1 MVSNSQNPYKVIE
14 ENPLDYSFVSRDGIN
29 YHLYFTPI
37 SSIYPDL
44 VNTYSFSIEREGTNP
59 HPIDL
64 RIAAT
69 VVHIL
74 RRFFETIENAM
85 IMVCDSTDGKQHK
98 RRNLFD
104 HWFRYYNDGTLTT
117 INAEVGEGD
126 YPFFRICNLEA
137 VNMSICNAG
146 MNDVRQP
153 CFHSFASRDCRRLL
167 VFGSSFL

>member
-1 MVSNSQNPYKVIE
+1 MVSLSRLPYEYRKIDELNYV
-14 ENPLDYSFVSRDGIN
+14 FVNRDGIR

-44 VNTYSFSIEREGTNP
+44 LNTFSFSIEREGTKP

-69 VVHIL
+69 VVYIL
-74 RRFFETIENAM
+74 RRFFETVENAM

-104 HWFRYYNDGTLTT
+104 RWFQLYNDGTLATV
-117 INAEVGEGD
+117 NAEVGQGEYELLLSIYFRKDNPNKQQLIKAFGD
-126 YPFFRICNLEA
+126 LLA
-137 VNMSICNAG
+137 K
-146 MNDVRQP
+146 D
-153 CFHSFASRDCRRLL
+153 CFEI
-167 VFGSSFL
+167 VI

>member
-14 ENPLDYSFVSRDGIN
+14 ENPFDYSFVNKHGIN
-29 YHLYFTPI
+29 YHLYFMPI
-37 SSIYPDL
+37 SGLYPDL

-69 VVHIL
+69 VVDVL
-74 RRFFETIENAM
+74 RRFFENVENAM

-104 HWFRYYNDGTLTT
+104 RWFHYYNDGTLTA

-126 YPFFRICNLEA
+126 YELLL
-137 VNMSICNAG
+137 SIYFKKTNPY
-146 MNDVRQP
+146 RQQLIKA
-153 CFHSFASRDCRRLL
+153 FGDLLAQDCYDI
-167 VFGSSFL
+167 VI

>member
-1 MVSNSQNPYKVIE
+1 MASNSQNPYKVIE

-126 YPFFRICNLEA
+126 YELLLSIYFRKDNPYKQQLIKA
-137 VNMSICNAG
+137 FG
-146 MNDVRQP
+146 D
-153 CFHSFASRDCRRLL
+153 LL
-167 VFGSSFL
+167 SQNYYEIVV

>member
-1 MVSNSQNPYKVIE
+1 MVLHSRLPYEVKKVGDLNYE
-14 ENPLDYSFVSRDGIN
+14 FVNKHGIQ
-29 YHLYFTPI
+29 YHLYFTPV

-44 VNTYSFSIEREGTNP
+44 LNTYSFSIEREGTNP

-69 VVHIL
+69 VVDVL
-74 RRFFETIENAM
+74 RRFFQNIENAM

-104 HWFRYYNDGTLTT
+104 RWFHYYNDGTLTA

-126 YPFFRICNLEA
+126 YELLL
-137 VNMSICNAG
+137 SIYFKKTNPYKQQLIKAFG
-146 MNDVRQP
+146 DLLAQ
-153 CFHSFASRDCRRLL
+153 DCYDI
-167 VFGSSFL
+167 VI

>member
-14 ENPLDYSFVSRDGIN
+14 ENPLDYSFINRDGVN

-44 VNTYSFSIEREGTNP
+44 LNTYSFSIEREGTKP

-69 VVHIL
+69 VVYIL
-74 RRFFETIENAM
+74 RRFFENVENAM

-104 HWFRYYNDGTLTT
+104 RWFHYYNDGTMAT
-117 INAEVGEGD
+117 INAEAGEGD
-126 YPFFRICNLEA
+126 YELLL
-137 VNMSICNAG
+137 SIYFKKTNPH
-146 MNDVRQP
+146 RQQLVKA
-153 CFHSFASRDCRRLL
+153 FSDLLNRDFYEI
-167 VFGSSFL
+167 VI

>member
-14 ENPLDYSFVSRDGIN
+14 ENPLDYSFVNRDGIN

-69 VVHIL
+69 VVNIL

-126 YPFFRICNLEA
+126 YELLLSIYFRKDNPYKQQLIKA
-137 VNMSICNAG
+137 FG
-146 MNDVRQP
+146 D
-153 CFHSFASRDCRRLL
+153 LL
-167 VFGSSFL
+167 SQNYYEIVV

>member
-1 MVSNSQNPYKVIE
+1 MVSNSQNSYKVIE
-14 ENPLDYSFVSRDGIN
+14 GNPLDYSFVNRDGIN

-59 HPIDL
+59 HPLDR

-69 VVHIL
+69 VVDVL
-74 RRFFETIENAM
+74 RRFFQNVENAM

-104 HWFRYYNDGTLTT
+104 RWFHYYNDGTLTS
-117 INAEVGEGD
+117 INAELGQGD
-126 YPFFRICNLEA
+126 YELLL
-137 VNMSICNAG
+137 SIYFKKDNPYKQQLIRAFG
-146 MNDVRQP
+146 D
-153 CFHSFASRDCRRLL
+153 LL
-167 VFGSSFL
+167 SQDFYEIVI

>member
-1 MVSNSQNPYKVIE
+1 MVSNLQNPYKVIE
-14 ENPLDYSFVSRDGIN
+14 ENPLDYSFVNRDGIN

-44 VNTYSFSIEREGTNP
+44 LNTFSFSIEREGTRP

-69 VVHIL
+69 VVYIL
-74 RRFFETIENAM
+74 RRFFETVENAM

-104 HWFRYYNDGTLTT
+104 RWFQLYNDGTLATV
-117 INAEVGEGD
+117 NAEVGQGEYELLLSIYFRKDNPNKQQLIKAFGD
-126 YPFFRICNLEA
+126 LLA
-137 VNMSICNAG
+137 K
-146 MNDVRQP
+146 D
-153 CFHSFASRDCRRLL
+153 CFEI
-167 VFGSSFL
+167 VI

>member
-1 MVSNSQNPYKVIE
+1 MASNLRPPYEYQKIDE
-14 ENPLDYSFVSRDGIN
+14 LNYEFVNRDGIN

-44 VNTYSFSIEREGTNP
+44 MNTYSFSIEREGTNP

-69 VVHIL
+69 VVDVL
-74 RRFFETIENAM
+74 RRFFEAIENAM

-104 HWFRYYNDGTLTT
+104 RWFRYYNDGTLTT

-126 YPFFRICNLEA
+126 YELLLSIYFRKDNPNKPQLIKA
-137 VNMSICNAG
+137 FG
-146 MNDVRQP
+146 D
-153 CFHSFASRDCRRLL
+153 LL
-167 VFGSSFL
+167 SQNYYEIVV

>member
-14 ENPLDYSFVSRDGIN
+14 GNPLDYSFVNRDGIN

-44 VNTYSFSIEREGTNP
+44 VNSYSFSIEREGTNP
-59 HPIDL
+59 HPLDR

-69 VVHIL
+69 VVDVL
-74 RRFFETIENAM
+74 RRFFQNVENAM

-104 HWFRYYNDGTLTT
+104 RWFHYYNDGTLTS
-117 INAEVGEGD
+117 INAELGQGD
-126 YPFFRICNLEA
+126 YELLL
-137 VNMSICNAG
+137 SIYFKKDNPYKQQLIRAFG
-146 MNDVRQP
+146 D
-153 CFHSFASRDCRRLL
+153 LL
-167 VFGSSFL
+167 SQDFYEIVI

>member
-69 VVHIL
+69 VVHVL

-126 YPFFRICNLEA
+126 YELLLSIYFRKDNPFKQQLIKAF
-137 VNMSICNAG
+137 G
-146 MNDVRQP
+146 D
-153 CFHSFASRDCRRLL
+153 LL
-167 VFGSSFL
+167 SQNYYEIVV

>member
-14 ENPLDYSFVSRDGIN
+14 ENPLDYSFVNRDGIR

-44 VNTYSFSIEREGTNP
+44 LNTYSFSIEREGTNP

-69 VVHIL
+69 VVDVL
-74 RRFFETIENAM
+74 RRFFETVENAM

-104 HWFRYYNDGTLTT
+104 RWFHFYNDGTLTT
-117 INAEVGEGD
+117 ISAEVGEGD
-126 YPFFRICNLEA
+126 YELLL
-137 VNMSICNAG
+137 SIYFKKNNPNKQQLIKAFG
-146 MNDVRQP
+146 DLLAKD
-153 CFHSFASRDCRRLL
+153 CFEI
-167 VFGSSFL
+167 VI

>member
-1 MVSNSQNPYKVIE
+1 MALPSRPPYEYWKIDE
-14 ENPLDYSFVSRDGIN
+14 LNYEFVNRDGVR

-37 SSIYPDL
+37 SNIYPDL
-44 VNTYSFSIEREGTNP
+44 LNTYSFSIEREGTNP

-69 VVHIL
+69 VVFIL

-104 HWFRYYNDGTLTT
+104 HWFRYYNDGTLTA

-126 YPFFRICNLEA
+126 YELLLSIYFRKDNPYKQQLIKA
-137 VNMSICNAG
+137 FG
-146 MNDVRQP
+146 D
-153 CFHSFASRDCRRLL
+153 LL
-167 VFGSSFL
+167 SQNYYEIVV

>member
-1 MVSNSQNPYKVIE
+1 MVLPSRPHYEYLKIDELNYE
-14 ENPLDYSFVSRDGIN
+14 FVNRDGIN

-59 HPIDL
+59 HPLAL
-64 RIAAT
+64 RIAAP

-74 RRFFETIENAM
+74 RRFFATIENAM

-126 YPFFRICNLEA
+126 YELLLSIYFRKDNPYKQQLIKA
-137 VNMSICNAG
+137 FG
-146 MNDVRQP
+146 D
-153 CFHSFASRDCRRLL
+153 LL
-167 VFGSSFL
+167 SQNYYEIVV

>member
-69 VVHIL
+69 VVYIL
-74 RRFFETIENAM
+74 RRFFETVENAM

-126 YPFFRICNLEA
+126 YELLLSIYFRKDNPYKQQLIKA
-137 VNMSICNAG
+137 FG
-146 MNDVRQP
+146 D
-153 CFHSFASRDCRRLL
+153 LL
-167 VFGSSFL
+167 SQNYYEIVV

>member
-69 VVHIL
+69 VVHVL

-126 YPFFRICNLEA
+126 YELLLSIYFRKDNPYKQQLIKA
-137 VNMSICNAG
+137 FG
-146 MNDVRQP
+146 D
-153 CFHSFASRDCRRLL
+153 LL
-167 VFGSSFL
+167 SQNYYEIVV